1 MNVLVLYSVFPESGV
16 APDRTPK
23 EFALNEAAECV
34 AGSIADAVVVGV
46 RDAHEVLD
54 AIRTHRPDV
63 IFNTCE
69 APCGRPDRE
78 PHVAA
83 LLEWI
88 NVRFTGASSECL
100 ALCRRKDRVKPL
112 LAATGISVPGIS
124 GFPCIV
130 KPADE
135 DGSYGIW
142 TGSICEN
149 AAEIEQARSHFP
161 GPVLVEEFLSGREFV
176 VSLWGARAPDHVSIG
191 ETVFAGGVRLNTY
204 LSKWYPESVEFRN
217 TPVAFDTVIEKA
229 LRHAIVDAASGAWRV
244 VEARGYLRVDV
255 RLDASGCPRVL
266 DVNPNPELTP
276 GVGMHRAVLEAGWKW
291 PDFIRQQ
298 VEWAS

>member
-1 MNVLVLYSVFPESGV
+1 MKVLVLYSVFPESGV
-16 APDRTPK
+16 GADRTPR

-34 AGSIADAVVVGV
+34 AGSIPDAIAVGV
-46 RDAHEVLD
+46 RDVHEVLE
-54 AIRTHRPDV
+54 AIGTHRPDV
-63 IFNTCE
+63 VFNTCE

-83 LLEWI
+83 LFEWI
-88 NVRFTGASSECL
+88 GVRFTGASSECL

-112 LAATGISVPGIS
+112 LAAAGVDVPRNS

-142 TGSICEN
+142 LGSVCEN
-149 AAEIEQARSHFP
+149 AAEIGRARGYLS
-161 GPVLVEEFLSGREFV
+161 GPVIVEEFLSGREFV
-176 VSLWGARAPDHVSIG
+176 VSLWGARMPDHVSIG

-217 TPVAFDTVIEKA
+217 TPVAFNTKIEPA
-229 LRHAIVDAASGAWRV
+229 LRRAIVDAASGAWRV

-255 RLDASGCPRVL
+255 RLDAAGCPRVL

-276 GVGMHRAVLEAGWKW
+276 GVGMHRAVLEAGWEW
-291 PDFIRQQ
+291 PHFIRQQ